1 MYVLLRNPPWL
12 SALTDSSLVRD
23 IRRVALELNVDYG
36 DAVVGFDF
44 RGGRT
49 IPLCDGIVVAAENE
63 APILEVLIRLTLDDR
78 HRLTH

>member
-1 MYVLLRNPPWL
+1 MAFGTNQFTV
-12 SALTDSSLVRD
+12 LVRD
-23 IRRVALELNVDYG
+23 IRRVAQELNFDYG

-63 APILEVLIRLTLDDR
+63 APILEVSVRFTLVAW